1 MDKKKLMLSKTA
13 LVKPKETASTAK
25 KKKLGAK
32 NTVQPNPAPKAR
44 AKNLISPEAREASEQ
59 LEWRKEK
66 REYWSSRFRKALAEI
81 ALKPKKKVANA
92 L

>member
-1 MDKKKLMLSKTA
+1 M
-13 LVKPKETASTAK
+13 VK
-25 KKKLGAK
+25 KKKLGTKSAVRPK
-32 NTVQPNPAPKAR
+32 PAPKAR

-66 REYWSSRFRKALAEI
+66 REYWSSRFRKVLADI
-81 ALKPKKKVANA
+81 ALKPKQKVAHA